1 MSLPPDMQM
10 RLVNLT
16 TDLLQLQRAVQE
28 LLQHC
33 ASTQN
38 NADPDDFIGTAQYLA
53 LEAALH
59 SPDPAQPRSRSGRKR
74 APNC

>member
-10 RLVNLT
+10 RLVHLT

-33 ASTQN
+33 ASTQ
-38 NADPDDFIGTAQYLA
+38 AGAAPDDFIGTAQYLA

-59 SPDPAQPRSRSGRKR
+59 TPDPSQPRVRARRKR